1 MGKLKFLLLGTYF
14 GIVLTK
20 SQVISWYKIRNMFF
34 FREPDLYLIIGS
46 AVLVGA
52 ISVFLVKRFHP
63 STLSGEP
70 LIIPG
75 KVLTRGT
82 VIGGFIFGLG
92 WFITG
97 YLPGPHLRSDRFGR
111 VMGLIHTG
119 GGIGRCLRICLG
131 ETENR
136 RLRRI
141 GPFPGPLKLQRDE
154 YPNDHEFG
162 IGKRDV
168 RFG

>member
-20 SQVISWYKIRNMFF
+20 AQVISWYKIRNMFF

-63 STLSGEP
+63 STLAGEP
-70 LIIPG
+70 LTIPG
-75 KVLTRGT
+75 KALTRGT

-97 YLPGPHLRSDRFGR
+97 TCPGP
-111 VMGLIHTG
+111 IYAQ
-119 GGIGRCLRICLG
+119 IGSG
-131 ETENR
+131 EIWALFTLAGALAGAFAYAWVR
-136 RLRRI
+136 PKI
-141 GPFPGPLKLQRDE
+141 GS
-154 YPNDHEFG
+154 
-162 IGKRDV
+162 
-168 RFG
+168 